1 MPGDLDLVAKYLGYA
16 PSKAQLEKE
25 EKQNSHG
32 QQHQVEDS
40 VSQNVQNGDDRRFPG
55 CDSC

>member
-32 QQHQVEDS
+32 QQKQVEDG
-40 VSQNVQNGDDRRFPG
+40 VSYNAQNGDYR
-55 CDSC
+55 